1 MKETALMPE
10 RRRGSQQR
18 SGPEAAVDAGVLA
31 LAALAAFWPAMRNG
45 FVNWD
50 DPVVLV
56 GNPHLGTSSAV
67 RWAFSTTLIG
77 HYQPL
82 AWLVWSAVTSHF
94 GRSPAAFHSV
104 SLAVHVAN
112 GILVYG
118 LTLQLGDFTR
128 LGPVQGRGAA
138 VLAGLLF
145 LLHPTSV
152 ETVAWASAFPYVLSL
167 FALLLSFRTYVSGHV
182 GLSCALYAASLLAR
196 PAALGYPLILLIA
209 DRYPLNRQRR
219 TSLRRL
225 VVEKAPFA
233 ALAAAAA
240 AVEWHARDVASVQEV
255 GLVARAAM
263 AATAPFVY
271 VWRTLCP
278 IRLSPLHP
286 LPLAPSSDLVPLAIG
301 IAAVIAT
308 SALAWS
314 VRQRWPLVG
323 TAWVVY
329 VTLLA
334 PVAGLAP
341 SGLQATAD
349 RYMYLPTV
357 VAAIV
362 VGLTIARLL
371 TERVLGIAVAATATA
386 AVATLAV
393 LTWHQTQYWKNS
405 MTLWTRTAELDPRN
419 DIATYNLAIAFAD
432 AGREDEAIHWYERT
446 LVLVPDHDLARRNLA
461 LLHAAGTERNA
472 DRLAAAGDA
481 SAAINEYAR
490 VLALDANRAHAHAAR
505 GMLMMKQGQVGEAA
519 VELRLAIDG
528 GVKEAEVANA
538 LAFALTQTGA
548 AAQAVSVLARAVT
561 DHPDNVNVKHNLARL
576 LATANDPGVRDGP
589 RALQLALD
597 VCDRTGNRDP
607 RALDTLAAA
616 YAAVDRPELARATAA
631 RAGARARELGDASTA
646 AEIAAH
652 ARRYRW

>member
-1 MKETALMPE
+1 
-10 RRRGSQQR
+10 
-18 SGPEAAVDAGVLA
+18 
-31 LAALAAFWPAMRNG
+31 
-45 FVNWD
+45 
-50 DPVVLV
+50 
-56 GNPHLGTSSAV
+56 
-67 RWAFSTTLIG
+67 
-77 HYQPL
+77 
-82 AWLVWSAVTSHF
+82 
-94 GRSPAAFHSV
+94 
-104 SLAVHVAN
+104 
-112 GILVYG
+112 
-118 LTLQLGDFTR
+118 
-128 LGPVQGRGAA
+128 
-138 VLAGLLF
+138 
-145 LLHPTSV
+145 
-152 ETVAWASAFPYVLSL
+152 
-167 FALLLSFRTYVSGHV
+167 
-182 GLSCALYAASLLAR
+182 
-196 PAALGYPLILLIA
+196 
-209 DRYPLNRQRR
+209 
-219 TSLRRL
+219 
-225 VVEKAPFA
+225 
-233 ALAAAAA
+233 
-240 AVEWHARDVASVQEV
+240 
-255 GLVARAAM
+255 M

-301 IAAVIAT
+301 IAGVIAT

-371 TERVLGIAVAATATA
+371 TKRVLGIAVAATATA